1 LQTSL
6 STKLWSYVFIFLK
19 ELFLVLGFS
28 MRYLDL
34 KRRIRDVRMWAIQG
48 IAEAGSGHPGASFSA
63 AEIMGTLYFR
73 RMKHDPSRPDWDER
87 DYFVNSKAHSA
98 PGFYSTLAVAGYFPP
113 DEIRTLRQLGSRLQ
127 GHPVRYSEHQKHHS
141 VPGVEYSGGSEGIG
155 LSVGI
160 GIALAHKLDAK
171 KNRVFVLIGD
181 GESNE
186 GQIWEASMAAGKFK
200 LDNLVA
206 ILDRNR
212 IQQDGFTEDI
222 MPLDPTKDKWAA
234 FNWQVFEIDG
244 HKVEQI
250 VDALNKAARVHD
262 KPVMIIANTIKG
274 NGIRHMANNPQ
285 WHGKAPPKRHTEV
298 LLEELDSECLIAP
311 SIIAGERENY
321 EDKIRKV
328 EREGVDMIHLDV
340 MDGRFVPNTTFF
352 AATIKKLRPS
362 TSLPFDAHL
371 MIEKPLK
378 HLQEYIDARCDVI
391 TVHAEACTEN
401 EFREIQ
407 ERLVEA
413 GISPG
418 IAINPGT
425 DVPKWLYRCLHDLD
439 VIIVMSVNPGFAG
452 QKFMPEV
459 LPKMVAVN
467 KELREN
473 GFKGYIEADGGIDA
487 ITLQQ
492 AYDAGGRI
500 FVAGAAVYGAGD
512 IHGSVIQLRH
522 KAGVALEKRLLNHA
536 TQLNIRPDWMKA
548 RKHILIPYANE
559 LGIEEELHAIK

>member
-1 LQTSL
+1 M
-6 STKLWSYVFIFLK
+6 
-19 ELFLVLGFS
+19 GFN

-73 RMKHDPSRPDWDER
+73 RMKHDPSNPSWADR
-87 DYFVNSKAHSA
+87 DYFINSKAHSA
-98 PGFYSTLAVAGYFPP
+98 PGFFSTLAMAGYFPP
-113 DEIRTLRQLGSRLQ
+113 EELRTLRKLGSRLQ
-127 GHPVRYSEHQKHHS
+127 GHPVRFSQRQKEHS

-160 GIALAHKLDAK
+160 GIALAKRLDDK
-171 KNRVFVLIGD
+171 ENRVYVLIGD

-206 ILDRNR
+206 VLDRNR

-234 FNWQVFEIDG
+234 FNWQVFEVDG
-244 HKVEQI
+244 HRVEQI
-250 VDALNKAARVHD
+250 VDALNRASQIHD
-262 KPVMIIANTIKG
+262 KPVMIIANTVKG

-285 WHGKAPPKRHTEV
+285 WHGKAPPRKHTPI
-298 LLEELDSECLIAP
+298 LLEELESEILIAP

-321 EDKIRKV
+321 EEKIRKV
-328 EREGVDMIHLDV
+328 EREGVEMIHLDV

-352 AATIKKLRPS
+352 ADTIKRLRRL

-371 MIEKPLK
+371 MIERPLD
-378 HLQEYIDARCDVI
+378 QVQDYIDARCDII
-391 TVHAEACTEN
+391 TVHAEACTAN
-401 EFREIQ
+401 EFMEIQ
-407 ERLVEA
+407 DRLIA
-413 GISPG
+413 NGISPG

-425 DVPKWLYRCLHDLD
+425 DVPEWLYSCLHDLD

-459 LPKMVAVN
+459 IPRMVALN
-467 KELREN
+467 KKLRER

-487 ITLQQ
+487 TTLQQ
-492 AYDAGGRI
+492 VYEAGARV
-500 FVAGAAVYGAGD
+500 FVAGNAVYGGAD
-512 IHGSVIQLRH
+512 IHGAIIQLRH
-522 KAGVALEKRLLNHA
+522 KAAVALERRLLEHA
-536 TQLNIRPDWMKA
+536 SHLSIKQDWMKA
-548 RKHILIPYANE
+548 RKHVLIPYASE

>member
-1 LQTSL
+1 M
-6 STKLWSYVFIFLK
+6 INM
-19 ELFLVLGFS
+19 GFN

-73 RMKHDPSRPDWDER
+73 TMKHDPSNPTWEDR
-87 DYFVNSKAHSA
+87 DYFINSKAHSA

-113 DEIRTLRQLGSRLQ
+113 EEIRTLRKLGSRLQ

-160 GIALAHKLDAK
+160 GIALAKKLDREKAK
-171 KNRVFVLIGD
+171 MNKVYVLIGD

-234 FNWQVFEIDG
+234 FNWQVFEVDG

-250 VDALNKAARVHD
+250 VDALYKAARVHD
-262 KPVMIIANTIKG
+262 KPVMIVANTIKG

-285 WHGKAPPKRHTEV
+285 WHGKAPPKRQTEV
-298 LLEELDSECLIAP
+298 LLEELESECLIAP

-352 AATIKKLRPS
+352 ADTIKKLRPS

-371 MIEKPLK
+371 MIEKPLEQI
-378 HLQEYIDARCDVI
+378 QEYIDARCDII

-401 EFREIQ
+401 EFKEIQ
-407 ERLVEA
+407 ERLINA

-425 DVPKWLYRCLHDLD
+425 DMPNWLYRSLHDLD

-459 LPKMVAVN
+459 LPKMMAVN
-467 KELREN
+467 KELMEH
-473 GFKGYIEADGGIDA
+473 GFRGYIEADGGIDA
-487 ITLQQ
+487 TTLHQ
-492 AYDAGGRI
+492 AYDAGARI
-500 FVAGAAVYGAGD
+500 FVAGAAVYGGGD

-522 KAGVALEKRLLNHA
+522 KAAVALEKRLLNHS
-536 TQLNIRPDWMKA
+536 TRLNVRSDWMKA

>member
-1 LQTSL
+1 M
-6 STKLWSYVFIFLK
+6 VDM
-19 ELFLVLGFS
+19 GFN

-34 KRRIRDVRMWAIQG
+34 KRRIRDVRMYAIQG

-73 RMKHDPSRPDWDER
+73 RMKHDPSNPGWDER
-87 DYFVNSKAHSA
+87 DYFINSKAHSA

-113 DEIRTLRQLGSRLQ
+113 DEVKTLRKLGSRLQ
-127 GHPVRYSEHQKHHS
+127 GHPVRYSDHQKHYS

-160 GIALAHKLDAK
+160 GIALANKLDGK
-171 KNRVFVLIGD
+171 KNRMFVLIGD

-234 FNWQVFEIDG
+234 FNWQVFEVDG

-250 VDALNKAARVHD
+250 VDALNKAARVHE
-262 KPVMIIANTIKG
+262 KPVMIIANTVKG

-352 AATIKKLRPS
+352 ADTIKKLRTS

-371 MIEKPLK
+371 MIEKPLAQI
-378 HLQEYIDARCDVI
+378 QEYIDARCDII

-407 ERLVEA
+407 QRLIDA

-425 DVPKWLYRCLHDLD
+425 AVPKWLYHCLHDLD

-452 QKFMPEV
+452 QKFMPKV
-459 LPKMVAVN
+459 LPKMVAVS
-467 KELREN
+467 KELREH
-473 GFKGYIEADGGIDA
+473 GFRGYIEADGGIDST
-487 ITLQQ
+487 TLQQ
-492 AYDAGGRI
+492 AYDAGARI
-500 FVAGAAVYGAGD
+500 FVAGAAVYGGGGD
-512 IHGSVIQLRH
+512 IHSAVIQLRH
-522 KAGVALEKRLLNHA
+522 KAAVALEKRLLSHA

>member
-1 LQTSL
+1 
-6 STKLWSYVFIFLK
+6 
-19 ELFLVLGFS
+19 

-34 KRRIRDVRMWAIQG
+34 RRRIRDVRMWAIQG

-73 RMKHDPSRPDWDER
+73 RMRHDPANPSWDQR
-87 DYFVNSKAHSA
+87 DYFINSKAHSA
-98 PGFYSTLAVAGYFPP
+98 PGYYSTLAVAGYFPP
-113 DEIRTLRQLGSRLQ
+113 EELRTLRQLGSRLQ
-127 GHPVRYSEHQKHHS
+127 GHPVRHSEYQKDHS

-160 GIALAHKLDAK
+160 GIALANKLDGK
-171 KNRVFVLIGD
+171 KNKVFVLIGD

-206 ILDRNR
+206 VLDRNR

-234 FNWQVFEIDG
+234 FNWQVFEVDG
-244 HKVEQI
+244 HRVEQI
-250 VDALNKAARVHD
+250 VDALNKASQVKD
-262 KPVMIIANTIKG
+262 KPVMIVANTVKG
-274 NGIRHMANNPQ
+274 NGVRHMANNPV

-298 LLEELDSECLIAP
+298 LLEELESECLIAP

-321 EDKIRKV
+321 EDKIKRV
-328 EREGVDMIHLDV
+328 EREGVEMIHLDV

-352 AATIKKLRPS
+352 ADRIKKLRTA

-371 MIEKPLK
+371 MIEKPL
-378 HLQEYIDARCDVI
+378 QQIQDYIDARCDII
-391 TVHAEACTEN
+391 TVHAEACTED
-401 EFREIQ
+401 EFKEIQ
-407 ERLVEA
+407 DRLVA
-413 GISPG
+413 NGISPG

-425 DVPKWLYRCLHDLD
+425 DVPAWLYGCLRDLD

-467 KELREN
+467 KQLRER

-487 ITLQQ
+487 TTLQQ
-492 AYDAGGRI
+492 AYDAGARI
-500 FVAGAAVYGAGD
+500 FVAGNAVYGGAD
-512 IHGSVIQLRH
+512 IHGAVIQLRH
-522 KAGVALEKRLLNHA
+522 KAAVALERRLLGHA
-536 TQLNIRPDWMKA
+536 TQLNIRADWMKA
-548 RKHILIPYANE
+548 RKHILIPHASE
-559 LGIEEELHAIK
+559 LGIEEELHAVK